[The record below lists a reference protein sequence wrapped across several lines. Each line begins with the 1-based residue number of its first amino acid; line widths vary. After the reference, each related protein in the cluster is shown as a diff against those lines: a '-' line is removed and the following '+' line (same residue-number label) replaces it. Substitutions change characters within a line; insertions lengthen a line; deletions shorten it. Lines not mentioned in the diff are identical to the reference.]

1 MTNIKFKE
9 WLKDIAEE
17 SEKEGNYLYYNT
29 HIIENPKWVFG
40 DQITLTTGFMTFILY
55 DDIWVFDPEDFEDL
69 KTRLKVLTEV
79 KNTDSDTTRNEDKS
93 KVEAM
98 IIETLQPYREELTR
112 KQIQIIADSIVRKI
126 YERA

>member
-1 MTNIKFKE
+1 MTESEFIS
-9 WLKDIAEE
+9 WLTNIAEE
-17 SEKEGNYLYYNT
+17 SKKEGNYLFYNH
-29 HIIENPKWVFG
+29 HIIENPIWKF
-40 DQITLTTGFMTFILY
+40 DSQITLTMGFMTFILY
-55 DDIWVFDPEDFEDL
+55 DEIWVFDPEDCEDL
-69 KTRLKVLTEV
+69 KTRLKVL
-79 KNTDSDTTRNEDKS
+79 TDSDTTRNEDKS